1 MSLLATLLQA
11 LEDDEQEMIAIRR
24 HLHAHPEVSFH
35 EKQTAAYIK
44 AYYTA
49 LDMSV
54 VPCGDGYGMYV
65 DIEGGQPGPKL
76 ALRADFDALA
86 IQEDNELPFKSQNP
100 GVMHACGHD
109 AHTAYLLVLAKELNK
124 IKTQLSGSIRIIHQP
139 AEEVSPGGAKG
150 MIAAGVLAGV
160 TNVIGVHVMSSMPT
174 GLIGYHT
181 GATQTGRA
189 NFTDTIIGKGGHASM
204 PHLSNDAIVAG
215 SYLVTALQTIV
226 SRRIDPFD
234 TASVT
239 IGSFDGV
246 GSFNAIKQ
254 AVVLKGDVRVM
265 KESTRQTIHQ
275 QIVTMNHG
283 LEAMFG
289 VQTKLD
295 YDDNYPVLIND
306 ATLTNQAMTA
316 IKAAKIPQITAIKD
330 TGVQDPSE
338 DFAYFAQ
345 KVPSSFFY
353 IGCQLPDGSN
363 HPHHSPDFMLDED
376 AILIALRLWLRRH
389 WGIWIKIKPYSSGK
403 KLVVSG

>member
-1 MSLLATLLQA
+1 MTLTEQLMQTLAA
-11 LEDDEQEMIAIRR
+11 DESEMLAIRR
-24 HLHAHPEVSFH
+24 HLHAHPEISFH

-44 AYYTA
+44 QYYAA
-49 LDMSV
+49 LNV
-54 VPCGDGYGMYV
+54 PVTPCGEGYGMYV
-65 DIEGGQPGPKL
+65 DIQGGQPGPTL

-86 IQEDNELPFKSQNP
+86 IQEDNDLSFKSQNP

-109 AHTAYLLVLAKELNK
+109 AHTAYLLVLAKELIK
-124 IKTQLSGSIRIIHQP
+124 IKAKLAGTIRIIHQP

-150 MIAAGVLAGV
+150 MVAAGVLEGV
-160 TNVIGVHVMSSMPT
+160 DNVLGVHVMSSMPT

-226 SRRIDPFD
+226 SRRVDPFD

-239 IGSFDGV
+239 IGSFDGA

-254 AVVLKGDVRVM
+254 DVVLKGDVRMM
-265 KESTRQTIHQ
+265 KETTRKTIRQ
-275 QIVTMNHG
+275 QIVTMNQG
-283 LEAMFG
+283 LETMFG
-289 VQTKLD
+289 VKTKLD
-295 YDDNYPVLIND
+295 YDDNYPVLMND
-306 ATLTNQAMTA
+306 ATLTENAMAA
-316 IKAAKIPQITAIKD
+316 IKAANIPEIKAIKD

-363 HPHHSPDFMLDED
+363 HPHHSPDFMMDED
-376 AILIALRLWLRRH
+376 AILIAAKAVGAAALGYLQSELTTR
-389 WGIWIKIKPYSSGK
+389 
-403 KLVVSG
+403 